1 MPRAK
6 SPGLAYVPRGANDE
20 EGFYLEGKWQGSS
33 VSVIKNEES
42 DEADYD
48 V

>member
-20 EGFYLEGKWQGSS
+20 GFCLKGKWQGSS

-42 DEADYD
+42 DEADYG